1 VARLL
6 VRSLLTLSCA
16 AALTSCAASKDAYLF
31 TSFREPATDG
41 LHLLYSYDGYKW
53 QDLGRTF
60 LKPQVGP
67 AKLMRDPSITQG
79 PDGTYHLV
87 WTCGWKGD
95 KGFGYASSKD
105 LMHWSAQRFIDVM
118 SHEPTTVNVWAP
130 EIFYDKGTQQYLI
143 VWASTIPFRF
153 PKWQEDED
161 NNHRLYYTT
170 TKDFQSFTPAKL
182 YLDPGFSAIDSEVLR
197 RGANDYVLVVKDN
210 TRPERDIK
218 VAFGPTALG
227 PFPQVSKP
235 FTANFTEGPSVAKLP
250 HNQWLIY
257 YDAYKEH
264 KYGAMKTTD
273 FKTFTDVSAQTSVPV
288 GHKHGTIISV
298 PRKVLKK
305 LQAASADT
313 AAVTTSSR
321 ATHD

>member
-1 VARLL
+1 MGQHHPV
-6 VRSLLTLSCA
+6 SL
-16 AALTSCAASKDAYLF
+16 
-31 TSFREPATDG
+31 P
-41 LHLLYSYDGYKW
+41 
-53 QDLGRTF
+53 
-60 LKPQVGP
+60 
-67 AKLMRDPSITQG
+67 
-79 PDGTYHLV
+79 
-87 WTCGWKGD
+87 KG
-95 KGFGYASSKD
+95 
-105 LMHWSAQRFIDVM
+105 V
-118 SHEPTTVNVWAP
+118 
-130 EIFYDKGTQQYLI
+130 
-143 VWASTIPFRF
+143 
-153 PKWQEDED
+153 EDED

-170 TKDFQSFTPAKL
+170 TTDFQSFTPAKL

-197 RGANDYVLVVKDN
+197 RGAADYVLVVKDN
-210 TRPERDIK
+210 TRPMRNIK

-227 PFPQVSKP
+227 PFPKVSEA

-313 AAVTTSSR
+313 VGNSTGR
-321 ATHD
+321 KHG